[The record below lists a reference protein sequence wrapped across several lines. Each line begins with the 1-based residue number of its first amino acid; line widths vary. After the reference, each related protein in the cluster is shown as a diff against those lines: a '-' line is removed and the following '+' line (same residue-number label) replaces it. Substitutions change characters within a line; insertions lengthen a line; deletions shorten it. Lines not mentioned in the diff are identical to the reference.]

1 MGRLGCKL
9 QAPPAGHADTM
20 NWRLEMSKWK
30 KNEGKVPAEITHDGI
45 VAIVRYRDG
54 VELEH
59 AGWDDPDYWELW
71 ENSCDIVEWRLA

>member
-1 MGRLGCKL
+1 
-9 QAPPAGHADTM
+9 
-20 NWRLEMSKWK
+20 MSEWK

-54 VELEH
+54 MELEH